1 MKKIIITGATGTV
14 GQALLPNL
22 LEHDVQVVALTRS
35 PEKIRER
42 SAHLEVLQADLRDQA
57 SYADALAGADAAYLL
72 TDMTAETESLQNQFI
87 DACQAQGVSL
97 VVKQSAMGTAADS
110 PVSMFRMHAIIEQHL
125 KASGVAYC
133 LLQPNSFS
141 QNLLAHSQSIKT
153 QGAIYAPM
161 GDGKVSYVDARDI
174 ARVATTVLTDDS
186 RKHHNQTYVLTGPEA
201 VSMQESAEVIGTLIG
216 KKVSYYP
223 VSYEQGKEAMMNFGM
238 DEWLV
243 DDLIATARLGAEGKA
258 RKVTENIENVTGTKP
273 TTLKESLSDYQA
285 SFA

>member
-22 LEHDVQVVALTRS
+22 LKHNVRVVALTRS
-35 PEKIRER
+35 PEKIQER
-42 SAHLEVLQADLRDQA
+42 SDRLKIVQADLRDQA
-57 SYADALAGADAAYLL
+57 SYADALAGADTAYLL
-72 TDMTAETESLQNQFI
+72 TDMTAETEILQNQFI
-87 DACQAQGVSL
+87 DACRAQGVSL
-97 VVKQSAMGTAADS
+97 VVKQSAMGAAADS
-110 PVSMFRMHAIIEQHL
+110 PVSMFRTHAAIEQHL

-141 QNLLAHSQSIKT
+141 QNLLAHSQSVKT

-161 GDGKVSYVDARDI
+161 GDGKVSYVDARDV
-174 ARVATTVLTDDS
+174 ARVAATVLADAS
-186 RKHHNQTYVLTGPEA
+186 KKYHNKTYVLTGPEA
-201 VSMQESAEVIGTLIG
+201 VSMQESADVIGMLIG

-243 DDLIATARLGAEGKA
+243 DDLVATARLGAEGKA
-258 RKVTENIENVTGTKP
+258 RKVTENVENITGTKP
-273 TTLKESLSDYQA
+273 TTLNESLSDYQA